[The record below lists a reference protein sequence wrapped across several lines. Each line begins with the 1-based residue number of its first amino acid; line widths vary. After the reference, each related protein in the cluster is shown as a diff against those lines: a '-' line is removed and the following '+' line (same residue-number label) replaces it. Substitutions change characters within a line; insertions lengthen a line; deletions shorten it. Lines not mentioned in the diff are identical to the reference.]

1 MAHLK
6 IPKVLKKSTPK
17 AYTSQYNA
25 QAGVVIPKKVICALY
40 DYRSEAPYQLSF
52 HTGDFFHVIGNE
64 DDDDWWEATNPMTK
78 VRGIV
83 PASYF
88 EVIEK
93 SQNGGPNDS
102 NSRNNRLRKKSDAQP
117 TLLGRVLYDFESQ
130 SPEEL
135 STEAGDHVIIV
146 GQSNAEWLIAKPIG
160 KLGGLGLVPS
170 SYVEIKD
177 ARTGQPI
184 VNISQFL
191 ENQSTHDHERR
202 NDTSFHEKS
211 KVSGVSIDTSCALRP
226 NHSQISSES
235 PSPREQA
242 IRAGVSTYFN
252 QNDCYYFE
260 VQISL
265 LDGHNRV
272 LYKLYEDFYD
282 FHISLLKNYP
292 REAGSAGQYRIIPY
306 MPGPVNFVDEAITIR
321 RCHELNIYVK
331 QLFGLPKYIQESNVL
346 REFFGLEEPGEDE
359 ANVARK
365 RVISNRRPSHD
376 DAEVPD
382 QCKRTTNSSTSSNT
396 SMNSAVPSMESTS
409 PATPVSLADAAPK
422 IATSTK
428 IKIQYREDLIAIR
441 VSSGITFD
449 ALRSK
454 IAERLANNS
463 IALSYRSGPSDMISL
478 NSQQD
483 LCNAWNQ
490 GRLFIYAS

>member
-6 IPKVLKKSTPK
+6 IPKPSKKVSPQ
-17 AYTSQYNA
+17 AYLSNYTT
-25 QAGVVIPKKVICALY
+25 QAGVLIPKRVICALY

-52 HTGDFFHVIGNE
+52 RAGDYFHVIGNE
-64 DDDDWWEATNPMTK
+64 NDEHWWEATNPMTK
-78 VRGIV
+78 VRGMV

-88 EVIEK
+88 EIVEK
-93 SQNGGPNDS
+93 KKNGGTHDYNSS
-102 NSRNNRLRKKSDAQP
+102 NKRNNAGTQP
-117 TLLGRVLYDFESQ
+117 AFLGRVLYDFESQ

-135 STEAGDHVIIV
+135 SAVAGEHIIIV
-146 GQSNAEWLIAKPIG
+146 GQSNPGWLIAKPIG

-184 VNISQFL
+184 RAGDVRTRANGVN
-191 ENQSTHDHERR
+191 
-202 NDTSFHEKS
+202 
-211 KVSGVSIDTSCALRP
+211 IDTSMVPRSSDP
-226 NHSQISSES
+226 SSEAL
-235 PSPREQA
+235 SPREQA
-242 IRAGVSTYFN
+242 IRAGVSTYFL

-282 FHISLLKNYP
+282 FHVSLLKTYP
-292 REAGSAGQYRIIPY
+292 REAGSAGQYRIIPF

-331 QLFGLPKYIQESNVL
+331 QLFGLPKYIQESKIV

-376 DAEVPD
+376 DAE
-382 QCKRTTNSSTSSNT
+382 
-396 SMNSAVPSMESTS
+396 
-409 PATPVSLADAAPK
+409 
-422 IATSTK
+422 
-428 IKIQYREDLIAIR
+428 IKIQYRDDLIAIR
-441 VSSGITFD
+441 VSSGITLN

-454 IAERLANNS
+454 ISERLGKS
-463 IALSYRSGPSDMISL
+463 SVTLSYRSRNNDPVRL

-483 LCNAWNQ
+483 LHDAWSQ
-490 GRLFIYAS
+490 GKLYIYAS